1 VASAP
6 YLSCRRQEFT
16 LRPPLV
22 TARGQWHQ
30 RQTLLVRLHAG
41 DGPDGQGEAAPLPG
55 YSPDELPAVERALLA
70 VPRAELAH
78 ALDIPT
84 PAGISS
90 AVAALLPAELPSA
103 RFALETA
110 LFDRLGLRLGRPLWS
125 LLREAHAGGAPGLA
139 RPVALCSLLPSDDP
153 AGALT
158 QALRE
163 RELGVQAFKL
173 KIGPDVVQ
181 PAQLELLARLR
192 AALGERV
199 ELRLDANRSLS
210 GHGLRAVLEQVAV
223 HRPEFVEEPVAQPEP
238 EQLGELACGWALDE
252 SLQGMDAVTLERW
265 CALGSCRA
273 LVLKPTAL
281 GGLGRCAS
289 LAAVARAYGKALVV
303 SHTLEG
309 PIGWLACV
317 HLALALGPSAAAGL
331 WPLPHQAFAPGRIE
345 GGQLVLPEAPGL
357 GAS

>member
-1 VASAP
+1 MASAP

-30 RQTLLVRLHAG
+30 RQTLLVRLHDG
-41 DGPDGQGEAAPLPG
+41 DGADGQGEAAPLPG
-55 YSPDELPAVERALLA
+55 YSPDDLPAVERALLA
-70 VPRAELAH
+70 LPRTELAR
-78 ALDIPT
+78 ALGITT

-125 LLREAHAGGAPGLA
+125 LLHEAHRDGAPGPA

-153 AGALT
+153 PAALA

-163 RELGVQAFKL
+163 RELGVMAFKL

-181 PAQLELLARLR
+181 PAQLGLLGSLR

-199 ELRLDANRSLS
+199 ELRLDANRSLR
-210 GHGLRAVLEQVAV
+210 GHGLREVLEQVAV
-223 HRPEFVEEPVAQPEP
+223 HRPEFVEEPVAQPDP
-238 EQLGELACGWALDE
+238 DQLRELPCGWALDE
-252 SLQGMDAVTLERW
+252 SLQDMDAGTLERL

-289 LAAVARAYGKALVV
+289 LAAVARGYGKAQVV

-331 WPLPHQAFAPGRIE
+331 WPLSHQSFAPGRIE
-345 GGQLVLPEAPGL
+345 GGQLVLPEGPGL